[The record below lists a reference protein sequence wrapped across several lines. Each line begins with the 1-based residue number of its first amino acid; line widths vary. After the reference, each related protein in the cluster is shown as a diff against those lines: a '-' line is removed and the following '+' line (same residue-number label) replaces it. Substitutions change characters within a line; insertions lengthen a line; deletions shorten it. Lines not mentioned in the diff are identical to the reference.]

1 MISHS
6 LNTFHYTNVSVIRIF
21 HQDDINNKIFSNMS
35 IETATFIGFIL
46 GLVIIAL
53 GILAW
58 LDIQYRIR
66 KRKLKKN
73 G

>member
-1 MISHS
+1 
-6 LNTFHYTNVSVIRIF
+6 
-21 HQDDINNKIFSNMS
+21 MS

-53 GILAW
+53 GILVW

>member
-1 MISHS
+1 
-6 LNTFHYTNVSVIRIF
+6 VIRIF
-21 HQDDINNKIFSNMS
+21 HQDDINNKIFSSMS

>member
-1 MISHS
+1 M
-6 LNTFHYTNVSVIRIF
+6 IRIF
-21 HQDDINNKIFSNMS
+21 HQDDINNKIFSSMS